1 MIKIILTIAFITS
14 TEINAASQHND
25 RCLPDNW
32 DGHWSTIKQCYFDK
46 IDRQTETLGYLKR
59 QDDLSAFQES
69 VKKACSKEAEEF
81 GGEMAKHIY
90 WDCFTASLQSE
101 IDKDLAKL
109 SSNVDK
115 TEAEY
120 TGTRHDWFAFTMEAT
135 DDAVNCSIKIKPSI
149 IESTPLSHPEST
161 FEENL
166 WNAARQLDWNF
177 VPPGIFYDGSCR
189 IRNSSDFFK
198 GQPAVVH
205 AHPDWEGI
213 KNGEPHFFFYIKR
226 MMDTLPELEY
236 SISWN
241 GSVHSTHAQWF
252 ITENAKLKV
261 DGVDAALSKGGSINC
276 LVDEKIEICFN

>member
-1 MIKIILTIAFITS
+1 MKIIKNLIIITLAF
-14 TEINAASQHND
+14 TEN
-25 RCLPDNW
+25 
-32 DGHWSTIKQCYFDK
+32 TK
-46 IDRQTETLGYLKR
+46 
-59 QDDLSAFQES
+59 
-69 VKKACSKEAEEF
+69 
-81 GGEMAKHIY
+81 
-90 WDCFTASLQSE
+90 
-101 IDKDLAKL
+101 
-109 SSNVDK
+109 
-115 TEAEY
+115 AEY
-120 TGTRHDWFAFTMEAT
+120 TGTRHDWFAFTMEAS
-135 DDAVNCSIKIKPSI
+135 DEAVNCSIKIEPSI
-149 IESTPLSHPEST
+149 IEGTPLSHPEST
-161 FEENL
+161 IEENL
-166 WNAARQLDWNF
+166 WKTARQLDWNF
-177 VPPGIFYDGSCR
+177 LPPAIFYDGSCR
-189 IRNSSDFFK
+189 IRNSSDFFN